1 MKVELNAVTKS
12 VNELFSVNKK
22 YHVPRFQREYSW
34 EKEELNEFW
43 NDITS
48 QFKIVDNQIV
58 NNEYFIGC
66 IVLVGE
72 DAKTDYLIVDGQQR
86 LTTLTILLIA
96 IIGRLS
102 ILGDDEAA
110 HALYGN
116 VIEGKDND
124 GKAFFRLLNETP
136 KPYFQTEIQ
145 NFPAKN
151 INLAT
156 TEEEKLLD
164 EAFGFFNKQ
173 LKSFTLDNT
182 TPLEAVKKL
191 RDQILNYVKFILV
204 TAKSEDDAYTIF
216 ETLNARGISLTSVD
230 LIKTWI
236 FKNYNQTHPDD
247 TAKTTW
253 ANIRD
258 EISSYTD
265 LETFFRHFWNSKYS
279 FTSNARLYKSFNKV
293 ISAGGIK
300 NAISFLSEISAASKR
315 YSKIGNPKT
324 TDWKTQKEKN
334 VAKYLDRLNQYKITQ
349 VRPFLLALLEIR
361 EKNLIEET
369 IFIKTVKDL
378 ENFHFIF
385 SNLCSS
391 RASGLENIY
400 TQTARNLYGHKT
412 DKAKIKKELNV
423 LIATLRDKLPNNDV
437 IRSSIDNLIF
447 TKNDDS
453 DKKTIQTVFIKM
465 EELLLKTHE
474 FNVSSLSLEHIE
486 DQSSNNPWI
495 GRIGNLMPL
504 DEKLN
509 NEIPKGANFEKKKS
523 VYKKSNF
530 KTVECFI
537 KKNPQ
542 NNWGESEVVAWSN
555 EIYEHLIEATKIQ
568 TQL

>member
-1 MKVELNAVTKS
+1 MELNAVTKS
-12 VNELFSVNKK
+12 VNELFSVSKK

-34 EKEELNEFW
+34 EKEELTEFW

-48 QFKIVDNQIV
+48 QLKIVNKKIV

-66 IVLVGE
+66 IVLIGE

-86 LTTLTILLIA
+86 LTTLTILLKA
-96 IIGRLS
+96 IINKLDA
-102 ILGDDEAA
+102 LGDANAA
-110 HALYGN
+110 QALYGN

-124 GKAFFRLLNETP
+124 GKNFFRLLNETP

-145 NFPAKN
+145 HFPIKK
-151 INLAT
+151 INQAT
-156 TEEEKLLD
+156 TDEEKLLED
-164 EAFGFFNKQ
+164 AYLYFNKQ
-173 LKSFTLDNT
+173 LNNFTLANIK
-182 TPLEAVKKL
+182 PLEAVKNL

-204 TAKSEDDAYTIF
+204 TAKSEEDAYTIF
-216 ETLNARGISLTSVD
+216 ETLNARGIGLTSVD

-236 FKNYNQTHPDD
+236 FKNYTQTHPDD

-253 ANIRD
+253 ADIKD
-258 EISSYTD
+258 EISGSAD

-293 ISAGGIK
+293 INAGGINDPK
-300 NAISFLSEISAASKR
+300 TFLSEIKEASKR

-324 TDWKTQKEKN
+324 TDWKTQKEKIA
-334 VAKYLDRLNQYKITQ
+334 AKYLDRLNLYKITQ

-361 EKNLIEET
+361 ERKLIDETVFIET
-369 IFIKTVKDL
+369 IKNL

-412 DKAKIKKELNV
+412 DKAKIKKELGV
-423 LIATLRDKLPNNDV
+423 LITTLRDKLPNNDV
-437 IRSSIDNLIF
+437 IRSSIENLKF

-453 DKKTIQTVFIKM
+453 DKKTIQTVFIKI

-486 DQSSNNPWI
+486 DQSSGKPWV
-495 GRIGNLMPL
+495 GRIGNLIPL

-509 NEIPKGANFEKKKS
+509 NDIPNGVNFEKKKS
-523 VYKKSNF
+523 VYQKSNF
-530 KTVECFI
+530 KTVDLFI

-542 NNWGESEVVAWSN
+542 VNWGEKQVDFWSSEIFN
-555 EIYEHLIEATKIQ
+555 QLIKATKIKK
-568 TQL
+568 